1 MSYLRQ
7 KSEFNITAAQFLIEK
22 NLYAP
27 SIHCSYYSCLQL
39 LKVVVKEFI
48 GINYDDQESEISSG
62 KSNSHKYVIDKVLNE
77 IRIKN
82 RFEYIDMRRNITDLK
97 TFREKSDYYN
107 IEIDISK
114 SQNAFERATE
124 IRNYLTKQLL

>member
-48 GINYDDQESEISSG
+48 GINYDDQESEILSGNSS
-62 KSNSHKYVIDKVLNE
+62 SHRYVIDKVLDE
-77 IRIKN
+77 IKIKN
-82 RFEYIDMRRNITDLK
+82 RFEYLDMRRNITDLK
-97 TFREKSDYYN
+97 LFRERSDYCD

-114 SQNAFERATE
+114 SQNAFKRATE
-124 IRNYLTKQLL
+124 IRDYLTKQLL